1 MAALQRLKK
10 SITLAIYF
18 SIHRFSKSPD
28 ETVMYAQPDLPHT
41 TSEGA
46 DATFGSV
53 DHALGNPGIRRKN
66 HKLILQAAS
75 EAFAVTGFTATHSH
89 EIAERAGLPKANLY
103 YYFQTKENLYV
114 QVLMSFIEPLVRAS
128 AALRKSDDPIVGL
141 RAYIKARIRIIRE
154 HPFSAAVFSQELLS
168 GGKRL
173 PEVCKNMLQEEAR
186 RNVACL
192 RNWIEDGR
200 LAPCDPEHLMIFIWS
215 ATRTYTNLAWQ
226 MSQLRG
232 VAVPDKLDFDRAT
245 RTVTQMVLGGVVP
258 VRQTAVTPR

>member
-1 MAALQRLKK
+1 
-10 SITLAIYF
+10 
-18 SIHRFSKSPD
+18 
-28 ETVMYAQPDLPHT
+28 MYAQPDMPHT
-41 TSEGA
+41 TSDDA
-46 DATFGSV
+46 DAPFGSV
-53 DHALGNPGIRRKN
+53 DHALGNPAIRRKN

-89 EIAERAGLPKANLY
+89 DIAERAGLPKANLY

-192 RNWIEDGR
+192 RNWINDGR

-232 VAVPDKLDFDRAT
+232 MTGPDKSDFDRAT

-258 VRQTAVTPR
+258 A

>member
-1 MAALQRLKK
+1 
-10 SITLAIYF
+10 
-18 SIHRFSKSPD
+18 
-28 ETVMYAQPDLPHT
+28 MYAQPDMPHT
-41 TSEGA
+41 TSDGA
-46 DATFGSV
+46 DAPFGSA

-66 HKLILQAAS
+66 HKLILKAAS

-89 EIAERAGLPKANLY
+89 DIAARAGLPKANIY

-192 RNWIEDGR
+192 RNWIDDGR

-232 VAVPDKLDFDRAT
+232 VAVPDKSDFERAT

-258 VRQTAVTPR
+258 VKQTAVNPS

>member
-1 MAALQRLKK
+1 M
-10 SITLAIYF
+10 
-18 SIHRFSKSPD
+18 H
-28 ETVMYAQPDLPHT
+28 AQPDTPDTANDEAEAPLRAINH
-41 TSEGA
+41 S
-46 DATFGSV
+46 
-53 DHALGNPGIRRKN
+53 LGNPDIQRKN
-66 HKLILQAAS
+66 RKLILKAAS
-75 EAFAVTGFTATHSH
+75 ESFATTGFTATHSH
-89 EIAERAGLPKANLY
+89 DIAERAGLPKANLY

-114 QVLMSFIEPLVRAS
+114 QVLVSFIEPLVRAS

-173 PEVCKNMLQEEAR
+173 PEVCKNMLEEEAR

-192 RNWIEDGR
+192 RNWIDDGR

-232 VAVPDKLDFDRAT
+232 VAGPDKSDFDRAT

-258 VRQTAVTPR
+258 DPKAAMTPS

>member
-1 MAALQRLKK
+1 
-10 SITLAIYF
+10 
-18 SIHRFSKSPD
+18 
-28 ETVMYAQPDLPHT
+28 MYAQPVMPDT
-41 TSEGA
+41 ANDDA
-46 DATFGSV
+46 DAPLAAINHS
-53 DHALGNPGIRRKN
+53 LGNPGIQRKN
-66 HKLILQAAS
+66 RKLILQAAS
-75 EAFAVTGFTATHSH
+75 ESFATTGFTATHSH
-89 EIAERAGLPKANLY
+89 DIAERAGVPKANLY

-114 QVLMSFIEPLVRAS
+114 QVLMGFIEPLVRAS
-128 AALRKSDDPIVGL
+128 AALRKSDNPIVGL

-173 PEVCKNMLQEEAR
+173 PEVCKNMLLEEAR

-192 RNWIEDGR
+192 RNWIDDGR

-232 VAVPDKLDFDRAT
+232 VPRPDKSDFDRAT

-258 VRQTAVTPR
+258 GQKAAMASS

>member
-1 MAALQRLKK
+1 
-10 SITLAIYF
+10 
-18 SIHRFSKSPD
+18 
-28 ETVMYAQPDLPHT
+28 MYAQPDTPDTANDEAEAPL
-41 TSEGA
+41 GA
-46 DATFGSV
+46 INHS
-53 DHALGNPGIRRKN
+53 LGNPGIQRKN
-66 HKLILQAAS
+66 RKLILKAAS
-75 EAFAVTGFTATHSH
+75 ESFATTGFTATHSH
-89 EIAERAGLPKANLY
+89 DIAERAGLPKANIY

-232 VAVPDKLDFDRAT
+232 VAVPGKSDFDRAT

-258 VRQTAVTPR
+258 DPKAAMTPS

>member
-1 MAALQRLKK
+1 
-10 SITLAIYF
+10 
-18 SIHRFSKSPD
+18 
-28 ETVMYAQPDLPHT
+28 MYAQPDVPNT
-41 TSEGA
+41 ANAQA
-46 DATFGSV
+46 DAPHGV
-53 DHALGNPGIRRKN
+53 LHHALGNPSIRRKN
-66 HKLILQAAS
+66 QKLILKAAS
-75 EAFAVTGFTATHSH
+75 ESFATTGFTATHSH
-89 EIAERAGLPKANLY
+89 DIAERAGLPKANLY

-114 QVLMSFIEPLVRAS
+114 QVLVSFIEPLVRAS

-173 PEVCKNMLQEEAR
+173 PEVCKNMLEEEAR

-192 RNWIEDGR
+192 RNWIDDGR

-232 VAVPDKLDFDRAT
+232 VAGPDKSDFDRAT

-258 VRQTAVTPR
+258 DPKAAMTPS

>member
-141 RAYIKARIRIIRE
+141 RAYVKARIRIIRE

-192 RNWIEDGR
+192 RIWIEDGR

-232 VAVPDKLDFDRAT
+232 VAIPDKLDFDRAT
-245 RTVTQMVLGGVVP
+245 RTVTQMVLGGVLP
-258 VRQTAVTPR
+258 VKQTAVTPP

>member
-1 MAALQRLKK
+1 
-10 SITLAIYF
+10 
-18 SIHRFSKSPD
+18 
-28 ETVMYAQPDLPHT
+28 MYAQPDLPHT
-41 TSEGA
+41 TSDGA
-46 DATFGSV
+46 DAPFGSV
-53 DHALGNPGIRRKN
+53 NHALGNPGIRRKN

-89 EIAERAGLPKANLY
+89 EIAERAGLPKANIY

-168 GGKRL
+168 GGKGL
-173 PEVCKNMLQEEAR
+173 PDVCKNMLQEEAR

>member
-1 MAALQRLKK
+1 
-10 SITLAIYF
+10 
-18 SIHRFSKSPD
+18 
-28 ETVMYAQPDLPHT
+28 MYAQAHMPHT
-41 TSEGA
+41 TSDGA
-46 DATFGSV
+46 DAPFGSV
-53 DHALGNPGIRRKN
+53 DIALGNPGIRRKN
-66 HKLILQAAS
+66 RKLILQAAS

-89 EIAERAGLPKANLY
+89 DIAERAGLPKANIY

-173 PEVCKNMLQEEAR
+173 PEVCKFMLHEEAA
-186 RNVACL
+186 RNVASL
-192 RNWIEDGR
+192 RSWIDQGR

-232 VAVPDKLDFDRAT
+232 MAVPDKSDFDRAT

-258 VRQTAVTPR
+258 DRKAAMTPS

>member
-1 MAALQRLKK
+1 
-10 SITLAIYF
+10 
-18 SIHRFSKSPD
+18 
-28 ETVMYAQPDLPHT
+28 MYAQPDTPST
-41 TSEGA
+41 ANEGT
-46 DATFGSV
+46 DA
-53 DHALGNPGIRRKN
+53 HYCALDQSPGNPGIRRKN
-66 HKLILQAAS
+66 QKLILRAAS

-89 EIAERAGLPKANLY
+89 DIAERAGLPKANIY

-114 QVLMSFIEPLVRAS
+114 QVLMSFVEPLVKAS

-168 GGKRL
+168 GGKHL
-173 PEVCKNMLQEEAR
+173 PEACKNLLHEEAQ

-192 RNWIEDGR
+192 RNWIDHGR

-215 ATRTYTNLAWQ
+215 STRTYTNLAWQ

-232 VAVPDKLDFDRAT
+232 MAEPDKADFDRAT

-258 VRQTAVTPR
+258 A

>member
-1 MAALQRLKK
+1 M
-10 SITLAIYF
+10 
-18 SIHRFSKSPD
+18 PD
-28 ETVMYAQPDLPHT
+28 TANDE
-41 TSEGA
+41 A
-46 DATFGSV
+46 DAPLAAINHS
-53 DHALGNPGIRRKN
+53 LGNAVIQRKN
-66 HKLILQAAS
+66 RKLILKAAS
-75 EAFAVTGFTATHSH
+75 ESFATTGFTATHSH
-89 EIAERAGLPKANLY
+89 DIAERAGLPKANLY

-114 QVLMSFIEPLVRAS
+114 QVLVSFIEPLVRAS

-173 PEVCKNMLQEEAR
+173 PEVCKNMLEEEAR

-192 RNWIEDGR
+192 RNWIGDGR

-232 VAVPDKLDFDRAT
+232 VAGPDKSDFDRAT

-258 VRQTAVTPR
+258 GQKAAMTPS

>member
-1 MAALQRLKK
+1 
-10 SITLAIYF
+10 
-18 SIHRFSKSPD
+18 
-28 ETVMYAQPDLPHT
+28 MYAQLDVPT
-41 TSEGA
+41 TANPQA
-46 DATFGSV
+46 DATHGALH
-53 DHALGNPGIRRKN
+53 HALGNPGIRRKN
-66 HKLILQAAS
+66 HKLILKAAS

-89 EIAERAGLPKANLY
+89 DIAARAGLPKANIY

-154 HPFSAAVFSQELLS
+154 HPSSAAAFSQELLS

-192 RNWIEDGR
+192 RNWIDDGR

-232 VAVPDKLDFDRAT
+232 VAVPGKSDFDHAT

-258 VRQTAVTPR
+258 VTQTAVTPS

>member
-1 MAALQRLKK
+1 
-10 SITLAIYF
+10 
-18 SIHRFSKSPD
+18 
-28 ETVMYAQPDLPHT
+28 MYAQLDVPT
-41 TSEGA
+41 TANPQA
-46 DATFGSV
+46 DATHGALH
-53 DHALGNPGIRRKN
+53 HALGNPGIRRKN

-89 EIAERAGLPKANLY
+89 DIAARAGLPKANIY

-128 AALRKSDDPIVGL
+128 AALRKKRRPDSGPAGL
-141 RAYIKARIRIIRE
+141 YQGPHSHHSGAPVQRGR
-154 HPFSAAVFSQELLS
+154 VQQELLS

-192 RNWIEDGR
+192 RNWIDDCR

-232 VAVPDKLDFDRAT
+232 VAVPDKSDFERAT

-258 VRQTAVTPR
+258 DQKAAMTPP

>member
-1 MAALQRLKK
+1 
-10 SITLAIYF
+10 
-18 SIHRFSKSPD
+18 
-28 ETVMYAQPDLPHT
+28 MYAQPDLPHT
-41 TSEGA
+41 TSDGA
-46 DATFGSV
+46 DAPLGSV
-53 DHALGNPGIRRKN
+53 NHALGNPGIRRKN

-89 EIAERAGLPKANLY
+89 EIAERAGLPKANIY

-173 PEVCKNMLQEEAR
+173 PDVCKNMLQEEAR

>member
-1 MAALQRLKK
+1 
-10 SITLAIYF
+10 
-18 SIHRFSKSPD
+18 
-28 ETVMYAQPDLPHT
+28 MYAQPDMPHT
-41 TSEGA
+41 TSDGA
-46 DATFGSV
+46 DAPFGLV

-89 EIAERAGLPKANLY
+89 DIAARAGLPKANIY

-192 RNWIEDGR
+192 RNWIDDGR

-232 VAVPDKLDFDRAT
+232 VAVPDKSDFERAT

-258 VRQTAVTPR
+258 VEQTAVNPS